1 VNKILISIE
10 DSKNRF
16 NPSLVE
22 NFSGMVL
29 EKIGID
35 GWEISLLFCSDD
47 QIAEYNREFRKK
59 ECPTDVLSFS
69 QEGFIEK
76 NNEQMY
82 YAGDIVISMD
92 SVKRNAHEYNVSEN
106 EELKRVLIHGILHL
120 NGHTHESANSEEP
133 MIVLQEKLLGSLQG
147 VELF

>member
-1 VNKILISIE
+1 MNKILISIE
-10 DSKNRF
+10 DSKTRLDA
-16 NPSLVE
+16 SRVE
-22 NFSGMVL
+22 NFARMVL

-47 QIAEYNREFRKK
+47 QIAVYNKEYRKK
-59 ECPTDVLSFS
+59 EGPTDVLSFS
-69 QEGFIEK
+69 QEGFLEK

-92 SVKRNAHEYNVSEN
+92 SVKRNSHEYNVSDN
-106 EELKRVLIHGILHL
+106 EEVKRVLIHGILHL
-120 NGHTHESANSEEP
+120 NGHTHESANSDEP
-133 MIVLQEKLLGSLQG
+133 MIVLQEKLLDSLQG